1 MRDSTSMI
9 NLGVIGLGNV
19 GQFETDICKNKSDVT
34 LVAGADIASDAR
46 ERYQK
51 AFSVPVY
58 EKYEEMLADH
68 KIDAVIVTT
77 PHTHHYEPVRVCL
90 KHDIN
95 VFVEKPMATNIQK
108 AVNLVDIADERQRV
122 LQVGYQR
129 HFHPAY
135 QEIKQLIEKGK
146 IGQIHTMNCHLSQ
159 NWIEQVDN
167 TWRVEKSLSGGGQL
181 YDSGSH
187 LIDALLWITNA
198 TPQTVASSIDYRD
211 HEVDI
216 NSAIAATLNRD
227 GHSIMANI
235 CITGDG
241 ISTGR
246 PKEGIQIWGTEGQLR
261 YENRSLYVCD
271 KNEGR
276 KTPREIE
283 IDPIPS
289 VQDITDRELTD
300 FFGAVRGKH
309 ESTVPGTIGIAVTA
323 MTEAIYRSNETG
335 QRINVESMLEQHQ

>member
-1 MRDSTSMI
+1 MI

-19 GQFETDICKNKSDVT
+19 GQFETDICKDKSGVT

-46 ERYQK
+46 KRYQEV
-51 AFSVPVY
+51 FSVPVY
-58 EKYEEMLADH
+58 ENHEVMLADH
-68 KIDAVIVTT
+68 EIDAVIVTT
-77 PHTHHYEPVRVCL
+77 PHTHHYGPVRACL
-90 KHDIN
+90 EHDIN
-95 VFVEKPMATNIQK
+95 VFVEKPIATSIQK
-108 AVNLVDIADERQRV
+108 AVNLVDIADERQKV

-146 IGQIHTMNCHLSQ
+146 LGRIHTVNGHLGQ

-198 TPQTVASSIDYRD
+198 TPQTVASSLDYQD

-241 ISTGR
+241 ISAGR
-246 PKEGIQIWGTEGQLR
+246 PEEGIHIWGTEGQLR
-261 YENRSLYVCD
+261 YVNGGLHIYD
-271 KNEGR
+271 KNKGQE
-276 KTPREIE
+276 TPREIE
-283 IDPIPS
+283 VGSIPS
-289 VQDITDRELTD
+289 VRNITDRELTD
-300 FFGAVRGKH
+300 FFGAVRGEH

-335 QRINVESMLEQHQ
+335 QRINVESMLEQCQ